1 MTSIIKIV
9 LDDMRQQHGGDFAL
23 KVVEKFDE
31 GVGVTVNTTVS
42 PFVAWREAAVDAA
55 ADMAYGLE
63 QDGYTVRKMDPREA
77 CQFAAYSDN
86 GMIQVQVIGLSVAPD
101 EVYE

>member
-42 PFVAWREAAVDAA
+42 PFVAWREAAGIACF
-55 ADMAYGLE
+55 
-63 QDGYTVRKMDPREA
+63 EA
-77 CQFAAYSDN
+77 T
-86 GMIQVQVIGLSVAPD
+86 ITPVAG
-101 EVYE
+101 